1 MDKKMQ
7 ILEKLA
13 YFQAKADEL
22 YELQKAYQSK
32 AESFDAEYADWTKTA
47 LNLTADRVHPCHIQK
62 ATIEATIEL

>member
-13 YFQAKADEL
+13 EFQAKADKL
-22 YELQKAYQSK
+22 YQLQSEYQK
-32 AESFDAEYADWTKTA
+32 LAAEFDAEYADWTKSV
-47 LNLTADRVHPCHIQK
+47 LKVTADRVHPCHLQK